1 MADDQDNC
9 CEKAV
14 LKGTLRSSMT
24 NEDSLSSRVI
34 AVLNLTIKKF
44 TFSGARIDRAA
55 ANLNGGNHNNFKDDT
70 NINKIIS
77 TRAYAKDVEYR
88 F

>member
-9 CEKAV
+9 CEKAI
-14 LKGTLRSSMT
+14 LKGTLRSSQS
-24 NEDSLSSRVI
+24 NEDGLSSKII

-55 ANLNGGNHNNFKDDT
+55 ANVKGGNHSNFKDDSS
-70 NINKIIS
+70 INKTIS
-77 TRAYAKDVEYR
+77 TRAYAKDVEFR